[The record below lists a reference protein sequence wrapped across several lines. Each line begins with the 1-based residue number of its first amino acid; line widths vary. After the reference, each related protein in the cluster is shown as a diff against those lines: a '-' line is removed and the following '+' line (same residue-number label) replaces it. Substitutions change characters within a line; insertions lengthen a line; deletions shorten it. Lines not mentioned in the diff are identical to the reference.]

1 VSKRFCGLVSCL
13 ASALPHGALAA
24 DAAPTAEAAAP
35 ARAAE
40 AAAPAQTPKA
50 EAQSAKADTQPVKA
64 VDEPE
69 LDIFTLHRPS
79 YFVTGF
85 TKDTQ
90 VKFQFSFKYDLWPS
104 TSHHTVYLAYTQKS
118 LWDLYDTS
126 SPFRESNYAPEVF
139 YAHYHSE
146 LHGQPNPGCGLFSEQ
161 LGIEHESNGE
171 LSDASRSWNRVFG
184 DVEATCYGA
193 LAYGLLG
200 LRLWYPFG
208 INENARIIKTQ
219 GYGELVVGVGVDPD
233 AWPLNGLVTIAVR
246 KGTSR
251 DLGKG
256 SVTLDARYRP
266 TYQRLFG
273 KAWKFAPYLWFQLFA
288 GYGETL
294 GTYDRSTTSARIGI
308 GFTDRAR

>member
-1 VSKRFCGLVSCL
+1 LQRDFAGDCSHIGGVHRRFIILSSCL
-13 ASALPHGALAA
+13 GWALPTGARAA
-24 DAAPTAEAAAP
+24 DATP
-35 ARAAE
+35 AAE
-40 AAAPAQTPKA
+40 AAAA
-50 EAQSAKADTQPVKA
+50 EQAPPKA

-69 LDIFTLHRPS
+69 LDIFTFHRPS

-161 LGIEHESNGE
+161 VGVEHESNGE
-171 LSDASRSWNRVFG
+171 SAEASRSWNRVFA
-184 DVEATCYGA
+184 DVEATCYGTA
-193 LAYGLLG
+193 AYGLLG
-200 LRLWYPFG
+200 LRLWYPLG
-208 INENARIIKTQ
+208 VGENASIAKTQ
-219 GYGELVVGVGVDPD
+219 GYGELVMGAGVDHD
-233 AWPLNGLVTIAVR
+233 TWHLNGLVTIAVR
-246 KGTSR
+246 KGASK

-266 TYQRLFG
+266 TYQRLLG
-273 KAWKFAPYLWFQLFA
+273 KAWKFAPYLWFQFFT

-294 GTYDRSTTSARIGI
+294 GTYDRSTTSARVGI